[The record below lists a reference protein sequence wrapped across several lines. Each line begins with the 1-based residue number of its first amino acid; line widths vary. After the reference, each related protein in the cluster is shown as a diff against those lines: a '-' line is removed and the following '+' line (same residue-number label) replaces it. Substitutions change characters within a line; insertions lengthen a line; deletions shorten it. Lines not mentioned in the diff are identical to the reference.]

1 MKNNN
6 SIELIKTE
14 KKNSR
19 ILKVSELIKRT
30 LAEIFLSKSFTDDR
44 GQNFMIFISEV
55 LLSADAKLASV
66 FITNFSAN
74 VEIDQKVVLDSLE
87 KDLGKI
93 KREFSS
99 KIDLRYTPKL
109 RFKIDV
115 LSQESSKVD
124 EIFKTISK

>member
-1 MKNNN
+1 MKKNN

-44 GQNFMIFISEV
+44 GQNF
-55 LLSADAKLASV
+55 LLSADAKLATV